1 MQDVSARL
9 RTAEENPAAYVST
22 APGLPPCCMKNGK
35 QCESISTECATHLEH
50 LCWWETGGWRSESR
64 CPGTP
69 ETPEFRTSSNCG
81 SGVEEVLT
89 FKDLFTHKHLYHHRR
104 GWSSSPLRNS
114 RIQLQNTS
122 YEIKASYET
131 THAQQHTHHTRWHL
145 HALAYTQAHKHTLS
159 EVETEQSRLI
169 FVQGRVKMN

>member
-1 MQDVSARL
+1 MTHIQDVSVRL
-9 RTAEENPAAYVST
+9 RTAEENPAAYVSI
-22 APGLPPCCMKNGK
+22 APGLPPRCMKNGK
-35 QCESISTECATHLEH
+35 QCESISIECATHSEH

-89 FKDLFTHKHLYHHRR
+89 FTDLFTHKHLYHHRR

-131 THAQQHTHHTRWHL
+131 THSSKAHTHTHTRAGICMPW
-145 HALAYTQAHKHTLS
+145 HTLKLTNTHS
-159 EVETEQSRLI
+159 AKQKLSKV
-169 FVQGRVKMN
+169 V

>member
-1 MQDVSARL
+1 MTHMQDVSARL

-22 APGLPPCCMKNGK
+22 APGLPPRCMKNGK

-131 THAQQHTHHTRWHL
+131 THAQQHTHTP
-145 HALAYTQAHKHTLS
+145 HALAFACPGIHSSSQTHTQ
-159 EVETEQSRLI
+159 
-169 FVQGRVKMN
+169 